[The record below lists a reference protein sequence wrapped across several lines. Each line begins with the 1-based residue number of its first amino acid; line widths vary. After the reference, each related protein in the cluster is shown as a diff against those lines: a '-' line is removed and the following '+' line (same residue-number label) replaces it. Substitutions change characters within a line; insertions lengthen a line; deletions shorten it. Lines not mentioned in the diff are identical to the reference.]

1 MSDNT
6 PMTLERAIQT
16 AIEYE
21 TNVRDLY
28 QDAAGKAT
36 EEVGKKIFAVLAKEE
51 QGHLDYLMFRF
62 DEWERTGTIES
73 PALATLLPSREQI
86 AAGLEKLGKTIE
98 TKDWSVELD
107 LLRKALHAESTT
119 GEFYKQ
125 MVAELDT
132 AGQKL
137 FRPFMEIED
146 AHYDL
151 VQAQIDAL
159 NGMGFWFDFMEFDLE
174 AG

>member
-1 MSDNT
+1 MADST

-28 QDAAGKAT
+28 QSAASQAT
-36 EEVGKKIFAVLAKEE
+36 EAVGKKIFEVLAKEE
-51 QGHLDYLMFRF
+51 QGHLDYLMYRF

-73 PALATLLPSREQI
+73 PKLATILPSREEI
-86 AAGLEKLGKTIE
+86 AAGVAKLEKAVE
-98 TKDWSVELD
+98 VKDWSVELD
-107 LLRKALHAESTT
+107 LLRKALEAESTT
-119 GEFYKQ
+119 GAFYKQ
-125 MVAELDT
+125 MVSELD
-132 AGQKL
+132 ADGQKL
-137 FRPFMEIED
+137 FQPFMEIEE
-146 AHYDL
+146 AHYDI

>member
-1 MSDNT
+1 MADKSTT
-6 PMTLERAIQT
+6 PLERAIQT

-21 TNVRDLY
+21 TRVRDLY

-36 EEVGKKIFAVLAKEE
+36 EEVGRKIFEVLAKEE

-62 DEWERTGTIES
+62 DEWERTGKIES
-73 PALATLLPSREQI
+73 PELATILPSREVI
-86 AAGLEKLGKTIE
+86 EAGVAKLEKAIE
-98 TKDWSVELD
+98 TRDWSVELD
-107 LLRKALHAESTT
+107 LLRKALDAESTT
-119 GEFYKQ
+119 GAFYKR
-125 MVAELDT
+125 MVEELDS
-132 AGQKL
+132 AGRQL
-137 FRPFMEIED
+137 FRPFMEIEE
-146 AHYDL
+146 AHYDI

>member
-1 MSDNT
+1 MADKT

-16 AIEYE
+16 AIVYE

-28 QDAAGKAT
+28 QDAADKAT
-36 EEVGKKIFAVLAKEE
+36 EEVGKKIFEVLAREE
-51 QGHLDYLMFRF
+51 QGHLDYLMSRF

-73 PALATLLPSREQI
+73 PALATILPSREQI
-86 AAGLEKLGKTIE
+86 AAGLDELSE
-98 TKDWSVELD
+98 TLETRDWSVELD
-107 LLRKALHAESTT
+107 LLRKALLAESTT
-119 GEFYKQ
+119 GEFYKR
-125 MVAELDT
+125 MVAELDA

-137 FRPFMEIED
+137 FRPFVEIED

-159 NGMGFWFDFMEFDLE
+159 NGMGFWFEVMEFDLE